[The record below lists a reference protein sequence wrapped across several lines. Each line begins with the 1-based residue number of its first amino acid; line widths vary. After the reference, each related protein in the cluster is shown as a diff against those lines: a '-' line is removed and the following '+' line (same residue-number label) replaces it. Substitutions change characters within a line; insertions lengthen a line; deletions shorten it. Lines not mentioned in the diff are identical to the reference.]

1 MTKQKIDG
9 AARNNHII
17 KDWRI
22 ITEVFTTLLLRHVGR
37 NVLTK
42 DKYSTQ
48 KMKKKHL
55 CVHIFLMWKGGTY
68 ILYLFILLHT
78 VYINNGFK
86 KILIFKHSVI
96 VLLLTHNHTAKNG
109 HNNHFLKPAKLRS
122 LVRCHTNY
130 THTKKKIFA
139 KTAVDWNW
147 CKVSPFHCFHQAGRK
162 KAVHQDNKQTLES

>member
-86 KILIFKHSVI
+86 KSWFSNILSLSCFWHTTILQKMGTIIIFWNLQNWDHLWDAI
-96 VLLLTHNHTAKNG
+96 
-109 HNNHFLKPAKLRS
+109 
-122 LVRCHTNY
+122 
-130 THTKKKIFA
+130 KI
-139 KTAVDWNW
+139 T
-147 CKVSPFHCFHQAGRK
+147 RK
-162 KAVHQDNKQTLES
+162 KPKKNLCKDSSRLRRM